1 MEIGYR
7 LVDFEGLS
15 AELFTDGS
23 AKREA
28 SFGNAKGHYG
38 CGHLCIHTLSKVSFS
53 KVSFFKVSKFSPE
66 VSKWSH

>member
-1 MEIGYR
+1 MAIGYR

-28 SFGNAKGHYG
+28 SFGNAKGHCG
-38 CGHLCIHTLSKVSFS
+38 CGHLCTLYILFYSELTDFNN
-53 KVSFFKVSKFSPE
+53 PE
-66 VSKWSH
+66 VTFGCTRFL